1 MKNGSILFISRCV
14 QGGIKTHL
22 ETLIDGL
29 IRENFQVSLVTPINN
44 LNLPQRVKIH
54 LLAIPELPY
63 NKTFPLSVSYLK
75 HLIQTQTYSIVHTHG
90 YAAGLTGRL
99 AAILAG
105 KKEIFH
111 TVHNFFPSVSPF
123 LSYGGKLTEVWLS
136 HHTKKIIAVSDQLRN
151 AQIKMGISPDK
162 VVTIYNGIDIAKF
175 KKQDKYKA
183 RSLLGLS
190 MNEHV
195 VGTIS
200 RLIPSKGIDIFL
212 GALALQNRKRPIKG
226 LIIGDGPERPV
237 LQNLA
242 QELNLSDKVLF
253 LGHRTDIPMLLS
265 ALDVFILPSRQEGF
279 GLVIPE
285 SLCLGLPVIASNT
298 GGITEIIESGSN
310 GLLFTPGNVEELSKH
325 ISTLMYNEE
334 LRDRLAK
341 NGMESVSKKFSSE
354 QMVKSTSLL
363 YQNIIGS

>member
-22 ETLIDGL
+22 EILIDGL
-29 IRENFQVSLVTPINN
+29 VKENYQVSLVTPINN
-44 LNLPQRVKIH
+44 LDLPQKVKIH
-54 LLAIPELPY
+54 LLPIPELPY
-63 NKTFPLSVSYLK
+63 NKTFLLSVSYLK
-75 HLIQTQTYSIVHTHG
+75 HLIQTQTYSIIHTHG

-105 KKEIFH
+105 KKKVIH
-111 TVHNFFPSVSPF
+111 TVHNFFPSVSPV

-151 AQIKMGISPDK
+151 AEIKMGISSDK
-162 VVTIYNGIDIAKF
+162 VVTVYNGIDIAKF
-175 KKQDKYKA
+175 KMQDKYKA
-183 RSLLGLS
+183 RSFLGLS
-190 MNEHV
+190 MNEPV

-212 GALALQNRKRPIKG
+212 EALALQNKERPLKG
-226 LIIGDGPERPV
+226 LIIGDGPERPA

-242 QELNLSDKVLF
+242 QKLNLSDKVLF

-279 GLVIPE
+279 GLVLPE
-285 SLCLGLPVIASNT
+285 SLCLGLPVIASST

-310 GLLFTPGNVEELSKH
+310 GLLFAPGNIEELSRH
-325 ISTLMYNEE
+325 ISTLMYNEK
-334 LRDRLAK
+334 LRDKLVK
-341 NGMESVSKKFSSE
+341 NGIESVNKKFSSE
-354 QMVKSTSLL
+354 QMVKSTLFL
-363 YQNIIGS
+363 YQEFLK